1 MAKVTIP
8 WGDGSVDNFYIDYT
22 GVEGSSESLITS
34 DINQTGVERRKTLV
48 FRTTTSTSNVV
59 TALQSEAYLTVIQK
73 TDSLVVAMFNNT
85 VATFGTSEVKAGW
98 RDTKNNQ

>member
-8 WGDGSVDNFYIDYT
+8 WGDGSGDNFYIDYT
-22 GVEGSSESLITS
+22 EVEGSSESLIIS

-48 FRTTTSTSNVV
+48 FRTTTPNVV
-59 TALQSEAYLTVIQK
+59 TALQAEAYLTVIQK

-85 VATFGTSEVKAGW
+85 VATFGTSKVKAGW

>member
-1 MAKVTIP
+1 MSKVTIP
-8 WGDGSVDNFYIDYT
+8 WGDGSGDSFYIDYT

-48 FRTTTSTSNVV
+48 FRTTTSNVV

-85 VATFGTSEVKAGW
+85 VATFGTSQTKAGW
-98 RDTKNNQ
+98 KDTKNNQ

>member
-8 WGDGSVDNFYIDYT
+8 WGDGSGDNFYIDYT

-48 FRTTTSTSNVV
+48 FRTTTSNVV
-59 TALQSEAYLTVIQK
+59 TALQSEVYLTVIQK

-85 VATFGTSEVKAGW
+85 VATFGTSGVKAGW

>member
-8 WGDGSVDNFYIDYT
+8 WGDGSGDNFYIDYT

-34 DINQTGVERRKTLV
+34 DINQTGVKRRKTLV
-48 FRTTTSTSNVV
+48 FRTTTSNVV
-59 TALQSEAYLTVIQK
+59 TALQAEAYLTVIQK

-85 VATFGTSEVKAGW
+85 VATFGTSQTKAGW
-98 RDTKNNQ
+98 KDTKNNQ

>member
-8 WGDGSVDNFYIDYT
+8 WGDGSGDNFYIDYT

-48 FRTTTSTSNVV
+48 FRTTTSNVV
-59 TALQSEAYLTVIQK
+59 TALQDEAYLTVIQK

-85 VATFGTSEVKAGW
+85 VATFGTLEVKAGW
-98 RDTKNNQ
+98 KDTKNNQ

>member
-8 WGDGSVDNFYIDYT
+8 WGDGSGDNFYIDYT

-34 DINQTGVERRKTLV
+34 DINQTGVKRRKTLV
-48 FRTTTSTSNVV
+48 FRTTTSNVV
-59 TALQSEAYLTVIQK
+59 TALQAEAYLTVIQK
-73 TDSLVVAMFNNT
+73 TDSLVVAMFNNI

>member
-8 WGDGSVDNFYIDYT
+8 WGDGSGDNFYIDYT

-48 FRTTTSTSNVV
+48 FRTISNVV
-59 TALQSEAYLTVIQK
+59 TALQAEAYLTVIQK

-85 VATFGTSEVKAGW
+85 VATFGTLETKAGW

>member
-8 WGDGSVDNFYIDYT
+8 WDDGSGDNFYIDYT

-48 FRTTTSTSNVV
+48 FRTITSNVV
-59 TALQSEAYLTVIQK
+59 TALQAEAYLTVIQK
-73 TDSLVVAMFNNT
+73 TDSLVVAMFNNI
-85 VATFGTSEVKAGW
+85 VATLGTSEVKAGW

>member
-1 MAKVTIP
+1 MAKATIP
-8 WGDGSVDNFYIDYT
+8 WGDGSGDNFYIDYT
-22 GVEGSSESLITS
+22 GIEGSSESLIIS

-48 FRTTTSTSNVV
+48 FRTTISNVV

-85 VATFGTSEVKAGW
+85 VATLGTSEVKAGW